1 MRKILIAFLFVIL
14 LSLAFSVAI
23 SAQGYGVYD
32 SLGIISGSEEAQINA
47 TFKEAYEE
55 TGIGFY
61 MCVYSSPVNT
71 VEKAIV
77 MDIDVYYGRYG
88 VSVYTIGNVSH
99 KIDTE
104 ELRHSVSY
112 DVACQRFSDSAKSLT
127 STAVA
132 SYNYRS
138 IKGFLLVL
146 LIPMLLTIIIFVI
159 VVIVSYKKK
168 LRGAIYPLNKYTTLD
183 LTAHSDTYSHSH
195 TTRYK
200 YRDSSKK

>member
-1 MRKILIAFLFVIL
+1 MRKILIAILFVIS
-14 LSLAFSVAI
+14 LSIAFSVAI
-23 SAQGYGVYD
+23 SAQGYGVFD
-32 SLGIISGSEEAQINA
+32 GLGIISSSEQAKIND

-61 MCVYSSPVNT
+61 MCVYSNPVNT

-88 VSVYTIGNVSH
+88 VSVYSMGNVSH

-104 ELRHSVSY
+104 KLQHSVSY

-132 SYNYRS
+132 SYNYRN

-146 LIPMLLTIIIFVI
+146 LIPTILTIVIFVI

-168 LRGAIYPLNKYTTLD
+168 LRGAIYPLNKFTTLD
-183 LTAHSDTYSHSH
+183 LTDHSDIYTHSH

-200 YRDSSKK
+200 YRDSNKR